1 MTFLLSSLFVLLVA
15 LLAPRVAH
23 AQIGVPNSFSPGG
36 TIYSTEVNQ
45 NFTQLASS
53 ALDRTGGT
61 ITGNVSVSSGVTI
74 DGVDLSVGIPQTLL
88 SKTANYTMT
97 TSDGA
102 HATVLMSG
110 TFTVTLYTAV
120 GNAGRTV
127 TVKNIGSGE
136 VTVDGN
142 ASETLD
148 GATTVVIAAK
158 YQALTAISDGA
169 NWHLV

>member
-1 MTFLLSSLFVLLVA
+1 MTFLISSLFVLLVA
-15 LLAPRVAH
+15 LLAPRVAS

-61 ITGNVSVSSGVTI
+61 ITGNIAVSAGVTI
-74 DGVDLSVGIPQTLL
+74 DGVDLSVGTPQTLL
-88 SKTANYTMT
+88 SKTADYSVT
-97 TSDGA
+97 TADGA
-102 HATVLMSG
+102 HVTVLMSG
-110 TFTVTLYTAV
+110 TYTVSLYTAA

-127 TVKNIGSGE
+127 TVKNIGSGA
-136 VTVDGN
+136 VTVDG
-142 ASETLD
+142 AGSETLD
-148 GATTVVIAAK
+148 GATTVVIGAK
-158 YQALTAISDGA
+158 YQSLTAISDGT